1 MFFNPSWVLIIH
13 WLFII
18 INYLFIY
25 TPLLKHQMFYQ
36 AYYFW
41 VNYMYHCGFP
51 GTGLLGNR
59 CVKLLQI
66 DYVPIPKINS
76 KIPIMLVKVILN
88 PTVAF
93 SFLTKFRYLSN
104 TRIWISLGFYTT
116 FYTGLLIC
124 IFMSEYFLIYMFLCP

>member
-1 MFFNPSWVLIIH
+1 
-13 WLFII
+13 
-18 INYLFIY
+18 
-25 TPLLKHQMFYQ
+25 MFYQ

-88 PTVAF
+88 PTVAL

-116 FYTGLLIC
+116 FRSFDMY
-124 IFMSEYFLIYMFLCP
+124 IYVRVFFNLYVSLSVIVFINSASK